1 MSAPLFVKIRNHILN
16 LNSIRR
22 AEVDGRIVR
31 IHLPEGDYLE
41 LIEDEADAFLG
52 ILGTGYMKEIHISD
66 LAKPAAQ
73 D

>member
-1 MSAPLFVKIRNHILN
+1 
-16 LNSIRR
+16 
-22 AEVDGRIVR
+22 VDGRIVR